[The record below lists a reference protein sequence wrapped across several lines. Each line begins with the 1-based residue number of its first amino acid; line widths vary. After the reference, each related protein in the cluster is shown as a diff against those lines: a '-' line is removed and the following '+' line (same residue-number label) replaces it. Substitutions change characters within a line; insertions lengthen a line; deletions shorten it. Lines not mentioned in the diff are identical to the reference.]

1 MPVLKI
7 LHDKKVPT
15 FSGYTHLL
23 LYLRH
28 QQIVNS
34 RTIKTMPLLLP
45 SRKLSSLIRLSQR
58 KAVALSSCFS
68 SSSSSECDGLVLSS
82 VDEDAGVATLIMNR
96 PPANSLNLQM

>member
-1 MPVLKI
+1 MPVLKNCI
-7 LHDKKVPT
+7 DKKVPT

-23 LYLRH
+23 SY

-34 RTIKTMPLLLP
+34 RTIKTMPLLLK